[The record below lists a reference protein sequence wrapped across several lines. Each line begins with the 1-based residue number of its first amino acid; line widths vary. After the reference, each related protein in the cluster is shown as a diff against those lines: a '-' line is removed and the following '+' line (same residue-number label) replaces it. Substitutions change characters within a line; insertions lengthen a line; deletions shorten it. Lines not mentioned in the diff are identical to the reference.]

1 MVKGLGAVPWLIA
14 LLLSTPALA
23 ASNPWLGTWSL
34 KLSDASGKPE
44 TLIYSDAGG
53 GAMRMVSVEDGS
65 EIVTH
70 FDGQPALDT
79 GEGADHQH
87 ALAITSTSPTSCT
100 WTLFKD
106 GKPWV
111 RGQNVLA
118 PDHRSFKEVS
128 CLIAKFE
135 RKLTFTYERR

>member
-1 MVKGLGAVPWLIA
+1 M
-14 LLLSTPALA
+14 
-23 ASNPWLGTWSL
+23 
-34 KLSDASGKPE
+34 SDASQKPE

-53 GAMRMVSVEDGS
+53 GAMRMVSVEDQS

-79 GEGADHQH
+79 GRGDTHQH
-87 ALAITSTSPTSCT
+87 ALAITRTSPTSYT

-111 RGQNVLA
+111 TGKNVLA
-118 PDHRSFKEVS
+118 SNKRSFEEVS
-128 CLIAKFE
+128 WLIVKPEQKLKFV
-135 RKLTFTYERR
+135 YEKRRRPTTASR